1 MKYLIIGVV
10 VLLIGVPA
18 GLYFTGVISFGEE
31 AADGAV
37 EEAHAEP
44 EVPPSY
50 LPLDP
55 PFVVNFTH
63 RGTLRYLQVSLEVSY
78 KDPALLAKVTERMPE
93 IRNDLILLFSGQ
105 DYEQLS
111 TLEGKEHL
119 RGAIMSAINHVIG
132 VETAAPADEHV
143 APAATTAAAAPETGS
158 GPAEQAGEHA
168 ETAEAEHIGDVY
180 ITNFVMQ

>member
-1 MKYLIIGVV
+1 MMKYIIIGLV
-10 VLLIGVPA
+10 VLAVAVPA
-18 GLYFTGVISFGEE
+18 GLYFTGVISFGDE
-31 AADGAV
+31 AAEGAA

-44 EVPPSY
+44 EAPPTY

-111 TLEGKEHL
+111 TLEGKELL
-119 RGAIMSAINHVIG
+119 RGQIMTAINHVIG
-132 VETAAPADEHV
+132 VEVPAEEHADV
-143 APAATTAAAAPETGS
+143 AVTTSPAPAAETGS
-158 GPAEQAGEHA
+158 GPAEA
-168 ETAEAEHIGDVY
+168 AEAEHAEVASVGEVY